1 MTLVLEVHAGY
12 SQYGWQGAAICVP
25 AVTDQTQRLSH
36 ITHTYVNY
44 TIVTSEISYENFVK
58 YVIK

>member
-25 AVTDQTQRLSH
+25 AVTGPD
-36 ITHTYVNY
+36 TYTVS
-44 TIVTSEISYENFVK
+44 VT
-58 YVIK
+58 